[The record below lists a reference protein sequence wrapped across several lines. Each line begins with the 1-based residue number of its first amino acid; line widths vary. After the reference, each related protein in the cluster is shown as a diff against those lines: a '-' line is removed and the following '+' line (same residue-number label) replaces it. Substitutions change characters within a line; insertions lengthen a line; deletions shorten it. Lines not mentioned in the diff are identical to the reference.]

1 MFWMYIKSWLKKH
14 LTWKHKVLTRKL
26 LTFRLNL
33 AKFELNYMKFGILSP
48 SCNYSTPNGQLLS
61 KFRRNVV
68 TFLPRWRKFM
78 TSCRLWLHAW
88 VAVKSLLSQIRTWR
102 VAQGERGRQ
111 IGTGR
116 LGKSV
121 RSVLRKSEKGS
132 NVSCRG
138 CNGLSPDG
146 LRGPSKVEWRL
157 RKRRVCSTRRNTLNK
172 TYRRSGHAPKKSW
185 RKVELG
191 LL

>member
-1 MFWMYIKSWLKKH
+1 MRKKAFSKRILQSQYPFWMYIKSWLKIH

-33 AKFELNYMKFGILSP
+33 ARFELNYTKFGILSP

-102 VAQGERGRQ
+102 VVQNERGHQ
-111 IGTGR
+111 IGTGG

-138 CNGLSPDG
+138 CNAVTAFLSFA
-146 LRGPSKVEWRL
+146 
-157 RKRRVCSTRRNTLNK
+157 RRPEEAVGGRME
-172 TYRRSGHAPKKSW
+172 AP
-185 RKVELG
+185 
-191 LL
+191 